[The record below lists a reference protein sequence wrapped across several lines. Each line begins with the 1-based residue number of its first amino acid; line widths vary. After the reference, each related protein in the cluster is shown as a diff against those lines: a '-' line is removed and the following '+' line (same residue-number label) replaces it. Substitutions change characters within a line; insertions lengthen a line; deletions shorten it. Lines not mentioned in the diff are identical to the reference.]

1 MTSKNNWNT
10 SKFPND
16 LIIAKELVYDSCNF
30 ECSEPQ
36 PELESQ
42 DYNAFDFTINGLAIK
57 FRTAKI
63 TPTKTGQFVTLWKR
77 NKGGIIEPF
86 DFRDAI
92 DFVIVN
98 VRKED
103 LLGQFIFPKSILLQ
117 KGIFS
122 TATKEGIRATRI
134 YPPWDETS
142 SKQAIKTQKWQLDYF
157 CEISPNLNLDQF
169 KNFLLINVSK

>member
-36 PELESQ
+36 SELESQ
-42 DYNAFDFTINGLAIK
+42 DYNAFEFKINNLSIK

-77 NKGGIIEPF
+77 NKNGIIEPF
-86 DFRDAI
+86 DLNDAI

-122 TATKEGIRATRI
+122 TTTKEGIRATRV
-134 YPPWDETS
+134 YPPWDETT
-142 SKQAIKTQKWQLDYF
+142 SKQAQKTQKWQLDYF
-157 CEISPNLNLDQF
+157 FEMNQSVDLNRIKNLLEAF
-169 KNFLLINVSK
+169 

>member
-1 MTSKNNWNT
+1 MTIKNSRNT
-10 SKFPND
+10 SKIPND

-36 PELESQ
+36 SELESQ
-42 DYNAFDFTINGLAIK
+42 DYNAFEFKINNLSIK

-77 NKGGIIEPF
+77 NKNGIIEPF
-86 DFRDAI
+86 DLNDAI

-122 TATKEGIRATRI
+122 TATKEGIRATRV
-134 YPPWDETS
+134 YPPWDKTS
-142 SKQAIKTQKWQLDYF
+142 SKQALKTQKWQLDYF
-157 CEISPNLNLDQF
+157 YEISPNLNLDQF
-169 KNFLLINVSK
+169 KKLLIN

>member
-1 MTSKNNWNT
+1 MTIKNSRNT
-10 SKFPND
+10 SKIPND

-36 PELESQ
+36 SELESQ
-42 DYNAFDFTINGLAIK
+42 DYNAFEFKINNLSIK

-77 NKGGIIEPF
+77 NKNGIIEPF
-86 DFRDAI
+86 DLNDAI

-122 TATKEGIRATRI
+122 TTTKEGIRATRI

-142 SKQAIKTQKWQLDYF
+142 SKQALKTQKWQLDYF

-169 KNFLLINVSK
+169 KKLIIN